1 MKGFTMPRLDAA
13 SLTSYFRARSID
25 RMRRNADTADAL
37 RLGIERHNA
46 LRDRIRH
53 SNDTP
58 SFWILHAR

>member
-13 SLTSYFRARSID
+13 SLTSYFRARSVD
-25 RMRRNADTADAL
+25 RMRRAADTTDAL
-37 RLGIERHNA
+37 RLGLERDNV

-53 SNDTP
+53 SDDTP